1 MLKYIINHNSFVY
14 VSNSTYSLE
23 IEQLSR
29 VMSVKHCRNRN
40 SVDTTSSRDSYL
52 KKRLSFTINK
62 EY

>member
-14 VSNSTYSLE
+14 VSNSKYSLE
-23 IEQLSR
+23 IERLSR
-29 VMSVKHCRNRN
+29 VMSVKHCRNQN
-40 SVDTTSSRDSYL
+40 SVDTTLSRDSYL

>member
-14 VSNSTYSLE
+14 VSNSKYSLE
-23 IEQLSR
+23 IERLSR

-40 SVDTTSSRDSYL
+40 SVDTTSNHDSYL
-52 KKRLSFTINK
+52 KKRLSLTINK